1 MLDKHIFE
9 YLDIVKEVI
18 PALFWLNK
26 KSLAEKQ
33 LKELFEVMQIVGTMT
48 KICLGGF
55 IYWMGF
61 FFFAGPQSKNQKAM
75 LHLPGDAK
83 ANLKLIPPRAD
94 FYT

>member
-55 IYWMGF
+55 IYWMF
-61 FFFAGPQSKNQKAM
+61 FFSLQDLKAKTRKQCFIYLEM
-75 LHLPGDAK
+75 LKRTLS
-83 ANLKLIPPRAD
+83 
-94 FYT
+94 